1 MKIGAATMQEVLRLL
16 REALT
21 ETTSKAQ
28 EKDISVAIGI
38 VKEILKDLD
47 PQNAAKNVW
56 FKTERRI

>member
-1 MKIGAATMQEVLRLL
+1 MKIGAATMQEVLRML

-47 PQNAAKNVW
+47 PQNTAKNVW
-56 FKTERRI
+56 YLKGECK